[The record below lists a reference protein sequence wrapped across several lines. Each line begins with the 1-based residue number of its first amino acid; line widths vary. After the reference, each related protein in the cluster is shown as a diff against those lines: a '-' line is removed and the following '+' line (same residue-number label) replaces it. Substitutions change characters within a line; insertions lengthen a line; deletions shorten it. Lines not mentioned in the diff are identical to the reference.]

1 MTIDKFSYAIYTQVM
16 ISKGGASMGFVFQ
29 THVKQLVLNKAAQE
43 GDSISQREVAA
54 QTGLSLPTITNW
66 FSGRV
71 TRVEA
76 DTIGKLC
83 AYLGCEMTDLI
94 TLQSS
99 DETAGN

>member
-1 MTIDKFSYAIYTQVM
+1 MTIDRLGYAIYTLDMFNREGV
-16 ISKGGASMGFVFQ
+16 SMPYIFT
-29 THVKQLVLNKAAQE
+29 THVKQLVLNKAARE
-43 GDSISQREVAA
+43 GDTISQREVAA

-66 FSGRV
+66 FSGSV

-99 DETAGN
+99 DAEG